1 MTAHRNKKLA
11 QLIESGDVLGFKS
24 ALKKILVES
33 LDDELPDAI
42 DAPALGTMTPT
53 TDPEALEGDVA
64 ADIAAGKDPE
74 DLDPKL
80 NEDDADPSVPAAD
93 PADGHENEASCV
105 DVIRKAAVA
114 LSGDQGY
121 YDNGLLDISIPTLE
135 NAKQFAAF
143 LDACDHVE
151 SYEVEGLSFD
161 SSGEPLA
168 SDSRDLAELD
178 GGDFVAFDFYIYLDT
193 DIVTEDPVSVD
204 DGDVVDDENG
214 TLMEVKRLV
223 RVQFGSGK
231 RSKMQCK
238 PGHRFNHSTG
248 GCQKLDEE
256 EQNSFHRDLKHKAQ
270 ARHSLSGAKHT
281 PITRKSHKNAKARK
295 KFGLGR

>member
-11 QLIESGDVLGFKS
+11 QLIESGDVLGFKT
-24 ALKKILVES
+24 ALKKILVEA
-33 LDDELPDAI
+33 LDDELPAAI
-42 DAPALGTMTPT
+42 DAPDLGSLEPT
-53 TDPEALEGDVA
+53 TDPEGLEAKVADDVA
-64 ADIAAGKDPE
+64 
-74 DLDPKL
+74 LDNEPKL
-80 NEDDADPSVPAAD
+80 DEEEEGSD
-93 PADGHENEASCV
+93 PADGHANEANCV

-135 NAKQFAAF
+135 NAKQFAAY

-161 SSGEPLA
+161 SAGEPLA

-193 DIVTEDPVSVD
+193 DVVTEDPVSVEE
-204 DGDVVDDENG
+204 GDVVDDENG

-238 PGHRFNHSTG
+238 PGHKFNHSTG
-248 GCQKLDEE
+248 GCQKLEEE
-256 EQNSFHRDLKHKAQ
+256 EQISFHRDLKSKAKM
-270 ARHSLSGAKHT
+270 RHTMSGAKHT